1 MLFLVRT
8 SKPLKA
14 LMPQDFYASF
24 PSLAPAYHCWLFPRL
39 LNLTLIPLY
48 RAEFAHGTDR
58 KDETL
63 ANSTSPS
70 RTVSSAART
79 PGLEARIPRRW
90 LSYLLV
96 LAALSL
102 LSTVVGFFAGRF
114 QGAFTEWLKIHP
126 VAAAEAGHG
135 HSELVSTPQPGT
147 KDINTQEISHLAP
160 QQQAERL
167 LELAIQQPDPS
178 LSLIHQN
185 LTSWRGH
192 LEDSDRLFH
201 LVLEALKS
209 DDPRVRV
216 AAVEIDLAAN
226 NLMKAPESVEKLQH
240 QIQSGSEERYM
251 ALWRLGALGNRGV
264 EPSEAFRTLK
274 LYTQSRNQ
282 EVRFWAVEGLAMLGN
297 RESIDALLDI
307 LAHDSAAQI
316 RQHAANAL
324 SHSGLLTGEQ
334 RLTAVPQLLN
344 LLDDDSL
351 DAPTQ
356 SLVCATLEAITGA
369 SFGKNASAWRD
380 WWAHHDSREKNPTRR
395 HSDLS
400 LA

>member
-1 MLFLVRT
+1 M
-8 SKPLKA
+8 
-14 LMPQDFYASF
+14 
-24 PSLAPAYHCWLFPRL
+24 
-39 LNLTLIPLY
+39 
-48 RAEFAHGTDR
+48 HGTDR
-58 KDETL
+58 KDEAL
-63 ANSTSPS
+63 ANPTGPTKTVAGTTKASGPKT
-70 RTVSSAART
+70 RT
-79 PGLEARIPRRW
+79 PRRW
-90 LSYLLV
+90 LSYLLA
-96 LAALSL
+96 LAALAL
-102 LSTVVGFFAGRF
+102 LSTLTGFFAGRL
-114 QGAFTEWLKIHP
+114 QGALAEWLKIHP
-126 VAAAEAGHG
+126 VTAAETGQGA
-135 HSELVSTPQPGT
+135 SELVSTT
-147 KDINTQEISHLAP
+147 KPASNGIDTEEISHLAP

-178 LSLIHQN
+178 LSLIHRN

-201 LVLEALKS
+201 LVMEALKS

-226 NLMKAPESVEKLQH
+226 KLIKAPESFEKLQR
-240 QIQSGSEERYM
+240 QIQSGSEERFM

-264 EPSEAFRTLK
+264 EPSEVFRTLK

-307 LAHDSAAQI
+307 LAHDSAPQI
-316 RQHAANAL
+316 RQRAASGL
-324 SHSGLLTGEQ
+324 SRSGLLTGEQ

-351 DAPTQ
+351 DAATQ
-356 SLVCATLEAITGA
+356 SLVSATLEAITGA
-369 SFGKNASAWRD
+369 SFGKNAAAWRG
-380 WWAHHDSREKNPTRR
+380 WWAHHDSREKRPSHRYTG
-395 HSDLS
+395 LS

>member
-1 MLFLVRT
+1 M
-8 SKPLKA
+8 
-14 LMPQDFYASF
+14 
-24 PSLAPAYHCWLFPRL
+24 
-39 LNLTLIPLY
+39 
-48 RAEFAHGTDR
+48 
-58 KDETL
+58 
-63 ANSTSPS
+63 ANSTGPS
-70 RTVSSAART
+70 RTVSASAKTSGPKVRT
-79 PGLEARIPRRW
+79 PQRW
-90 LSYLLV
+90 LSYLPILV
-96 LAALSL
+96 AMAL
-102 LSTVVGFFAGRF
+102 LSTIAGFFAARF
-114 QGAFTEWLKIHP
+114 QGAFTKWLKIHP
-126 VAAAEAGHG
+126 VVAAGAGQAAPQ
-135 HSELVSTPQPGT
+135 LISTPQPGT
-147 KDINTQEISHLAP
+147 KDINTEEISRLAP

-178 LSLIHQN
+178 LSLIHRN

-192 LEDSDRLFH
+192 LQDSDRLFH
-201 LVLEALKS
+201 LVLEALNS
-209 DDPRVRV
+209 NDPRVRV

-226 NLMKAPESVEKLQH
+226 NLMKAPESVEKLQR
-240 QIQSGSEERYM
+240 QIQSGSDERYM

-297 RESIDALLDI
+297 RESVDALLDI
-307 LAHDSAAQI
+307 LAHDPAAQI
-316 RQHAANAL
+316 RQRAANAL
-324 SHSGLLTGEQ
+324 SRSGLLTGEQ

-380 WWAHHDSREKNPTRR
+380 WWAHHDSREKNPARR
-395 HSDLS
+395 RSNLS

>member
-1 MLFLVRT
+1 M
-8 SKPLKA
+8 
-14 LMPQDFYASF
+14 
-24 PSLAPAYHCWLFPRL
+24 
-39 LNLTLIPLY
+39 
-48 RAEFAHGTDR
+48 
-58 KDETL
+58 
-63 ANSTSPS
+63 ANPTGPFSGAS
-70 RTVSSAART
+70 RTPGPKART
-79 PGLEARIPRRW
+79 PRHW
-90 LSYLLV
+90 LSYLLT
-96 LAALSL
+96 LAALAL
-102 LSTVVGFFAGRF
+102 LSTTAGFLAARL
-114 QGAFTEWLKIHP
+114 QGTFTKWLKIHP
-126 VAAAEAGHG
+126 VAAAAAGQG
-135 HSELVSTPQPGT
+135 LASELVSTTQPDA
-147 KDINTQEISHLAP
+147 KDIDTEEISRLAP

-167 LELAIQQPDPS
+167 LELAIRQPDPS
-178 LSLIHQN
+178 LNLIHRN

-192 LEDSDRLFH
+192 LQDSDRLFH
-201 LVLEALKS
+201 LVMEALNS
-209 DDPRVRV
+209 NDPRVRV

-226 NLMKAPESVEKLQH
+226 NLMKAPESVDKLQR

-264 EPSEAFRTLK
+264 EPSEVFRTLK
-274 LYTQSRNQ
+274 LYTQNRNQ

-307 LAHDSAAQI
+307 LARDPAAQI
-316 RQHAANAL
+316 RQRAANAL
-324 SHSGLLTGEQ
+324 SRSGLLTGEQ

-356 SLVCATLEAITGA
+356 GLVCATLEAITGA

-395 HSDLS
+395 HSNLS